1 MYNPFSLENKTIL
14 VTGAS
19 SGIGRAIAIECS
31 KMGAT
36 VVITGRNEERLI
48 NCFNELVG
56 DSHHYVVADLANEEE
71 IKTLV
76 KGIGAI
82 TGVVHCAGIGI
93 SLPFQFCNSD
103 KVKNVINVNLIS
115 PIELSYQILKAKKNS
130 KTGFS
135 IVFISSIAGNIVSY
149 PGNSIYS
156 ASKAGI
162 SGLAKGMA
170 IDLAAKNVRVNTI
183 LPGMIETPMIEGL
196 SERVSQE
203 ALDTD
208 KKRYPLERYGYPKD
222 IAMGTVF
229 LLSDASAWI
238 TGSNLVID
246 GGFTLL

>member
-36 VVITGRNEERLI
+36 VIVSARNEQRLKETLSQMSGTGHSI
-48 NCFNELVG
+48 ITADFSNKSDLKHLPEQLPVFDGLV
-56 DSHHYVVADLANEEE
+56 
-71 IKTLV
+71 I
-76 KGIGAI
+76 
-82 TGVVHCAGIGI
+82 CAGIGI
-93 SLPFQFCNSD
+93 SLPFQFCNSN
-103 KVKNVINVNLIS
+103 KVKEVIDVNLIA

-130 KTGFS
+130 KQGFS
-135 IVFISSIAGNIVSY
+135 IVFISSIAGSMVSY

-162 SGLAKGMA
+162 VGLVKGMA
-170 IDLAAKNVRVNTI
+170 IDLAAKKVRVNTI
-183 LPGMIETPMIEGL
+183 LPGMIETPMLEGL

-203 ALDTD
+203 ALETD
-208 KKRYPLERYGYPKD
+208 KKRYPLNRYGLPKD
-222 IAMGTVF
+222 IALGTVY

-238 TGSNLVID
+238 TGTNLVID
-246 GGFTLL
+246 GGFTLN